1 MELYKSIVQ
10 GNEEWVKEKL
20 AEDPEYFQKLSVD
33 QKPNYLWI
41 GCSDSRVPANVITK
55 SSPGEVF
62 VHRNVGNLVVHTDF
76 NLLAVLQYAV
86 DILKVPHIVV
96 CGHYGCGGINAAI
109 SHDHMGLLNGWLR
122 HIKDVY
128 HQNEG
133 ELRELNPDQ
142 ASRRLVELN
151 VREQVRNLAKTSI
164 VQNSWKLENIPH
176 LHGWVFDMQ
185 TGKIKEVFNIQAG
198 TKLADIYEYEFK
210 PGGY

>member
-76 NLLAVLQYAV
+76 NLLAV
-86 DILKVPHIVV
+86 
-96 CGHYGCGGINAAI
+96 
-109 SHDHMGLLNGWLR
+109 
-122 HIKDVY
+122 
-128 HQNEG
+128 
-133 ELRELNPDQ
+133 
-142 ASRRLVELN
+142 
-151 VREQVRNLAKTSI
+151 
-164 VQNSWKLENIPH
+164 
-176 LHGWVFDMQ
+176 
-185 TGKIKEVFNIQAG
+185 
-198 TKLADIYEYEFK
+198 
-210 PGGY
+210 